1 MAKTSACDG
10 FAEDYSALLDGELE
24 AGRAAQVRAHAESCA
39 HCRPALEALRG
50 VDPLL
55 RAAPAP
61 VVPTDL
67 RARLQAR
74 IDAEGHRGATARPAP
89 AFDSRDRR
97 PAARAPRLPQ
107 RSGFGIRTG
116 VGIGAAAAFAAGL
129 ALVLL
134 QPGGR
139 DEPELAPEVVAETKI
154 PLPPAP
160 PEQVEEAEIQVAVE
174 PEPPTLSEPA
184 PELVAPVAEEVIV
197 VAEAPV
203 AEEVVVLAEE
213 TLAPPE
219 LLIADATPSEDPIE
233 DPLDLEGSSDQEV
246 AEIALALQLDTLEDL
261 DVIAN
266 LELLE
271 RLIALEE
278 GTG

>member
-74 IDAEGHRGATARPAP
+74 IDAEGHRGAAARPAP

-139 DEPELAPEVVAETKI
+139 DEPELAPEVVTETKI

-184 PELVAPVAEEVIV
+184 PELVAPAAEEVIV
-197 VAEAPV
+197 VAEA
-203 AEEVVVLAEE
+203 EEVVVLAEDAP
-213 TLAPPE
+213 APPE
-219 LLIADATPSEDPIE
+219 PLIADATPSEDPIE
-233 DPLDLEGSSDQEV
+233 DLLDLEGSSDQEI